1 MNPDIT
7 IYNATSVS
15 PVVFAHSEAGRT
27 LLAEHYGLSAEVAD
41 WVCIELTGT
50 AAARRFRELHG
61 RMVAARLRVRHDQA
75 SRARLDALTGGRY
88 SAFSSASNPRVA

>member
-7 IYNATSVS
+7 VYNATSLC
-15 PVVFAHSEAGRT
+15 PVVFAHSESGRN
-27 LLAEHYGLSAEVAD
+27 LLAEHYGLSAEAAD
-41 WVCIELTGT
+41 WICVELTGT

-75 SRARLDALTGGRY
+75 SRARLDELTGGRY
-88 SAFSSASNPRVA
+88 SAFSAASNPRVA

>member
-27 LLAEHYGLSAEVAD
+27 LLAEHYGPGAEAAD
-41 WVCIELTGT
+41 WICVELTGT
-50 AAARRFRELHG
+50 EAARRFRELRG

-75 SRARLDALTGGRY
+75 SRARLDELTGGRY
-88 SAFSSASNPRVA
+88 SAFSAASGPRVA